1 MLKKTGRGRGI
12 RTLDIL
18 LPKQARY
25 QAALYPVLFQ
35 VGSATRTRTWD
46 PMINSHLLYRLSYR
60 GPALKHLNSGSGW
73 YTYPLLRRAIL
84 PTSAGVSTLFI
95 SFISTFYACRPETR
109 NPPEGGFRQSTNLA
123 TQPSCGPAATMA
135 SETSNFLKFSTNSLA
150 RSWAA

>member
-1 MLKKTGRGRGI
+1 
-12 RTLDIL
+12 
-18 LPKQARY
+18 
-25 QAALYPVLFQ
+25 
-35 VGSATRTRTWD
+35 
-46 PMINSHLLYRLSYR
+46 
-60 GPALKHLNSGSGW
+60 LKHLNSGSGW

-150 RSWAA
+150 SSWAA